1 MAKLS
6 EKEKH
11 NAVNE
16 VRILASIDH
25 PNIIH
30 FKEAFF
36 DDLSSSLCIIMEFAA
51 GGDLLAKVEKHT
63 AKGTNF
69 TEKELWSY
77 LIQCLKALSMLHSIK
92 ICHRDLKCANL
103 FLTDDGIIK
112 LGDLNVSKV
121 QKRGLMST

>member
-6 EKEKH
+6 EKEKL

-25 PNIIH
+25 PNIIAY
-30 FKEAFF
+30 KEAFF
-36 DDLSSSLCIIMEFAA
+36 DDISSSLCIVMEFAG
-51 GGDLLAKVEKHT
+51 GGDLLGKVEKHI
-63 AKGTNF
+63 AKGTHF
-69 TEKELWSY
+69 TEKDLWSF
-77 LIQCLKALSMLHSIK
+77 LIQCLKGLQTLHDIK

-103 FLTDDGIIK
+103 FLTDDNVIK

-121 QKRGLMST
+121 QK